1 MNIASKKHTRI
12 QCRYIFMQTMQKKCC
27 DTIKKLLVVW
37 MVISKPRTC
46 LVELHDLLP
55 VQIFVPEN
63 NDDTRTGYTTK
74 YPV

>member
-1 MNIASKKHTRI
+1 
-12 QCRYIFMQTMQKKCC
+12 MQTMQKKCC

-37 MVISKPRTC
+37 MVISKPSTC

-63 NDDTRTGYTTK
+63 NDDTRTGHMIK
-74 YPV
+74 YAV